1 MEKLSCKERHK
12 KLLEKYIKFIAVQFP
27 ATSVFVTCQP
37 LSPFQS
43 DILFDGSLTWAMRV
57 TFTYASLKN
66 NLSVN

>member
-12 KLLEKYIKFIAVQFP
+12 KLLEKYIKFIAVKFP
-27 ATSVFVTCQP
+27 ATSVFVTCQ
-37 LSPFQS
+37 
-43 DILFDGSLTWAMRV
+43 FDGSITWAMSV